1 MCLLLFFCNCDLS
14 LTLLHSAVQCSVPYI
29 MKTKWLTMHIVK
41 INAVGK
47 FVLIGMLKMSD
58 ISQGSVSEN
67 IC

>member
-1 MCLLLFFCNCDLS
+1 
-14 LTLLHSAVQCSVPYI
+14 
-29 MKTKWLTMHIVK
+29 MHIVK

-58 ISQGSVSEN
+58 IAQGSVSEN